1 MSRTLRTVAMDQED
15 TEEDLTIDG
24 TSLSECCGDD
34 DLKAMEAHLKKL
46 TLEKTLQM
54 ERIVQYYRAKISKLT
69 TENRETTDKLNLT
82 KYLLK
87 IARKEIDSQ
96 NRSYARLSRLKSEDE
111 AEVQRQKNKIDELE
125 VELRTIKETLEKE
138 RMTAREIQKKRRT
151 LVAELQDLE
160 PHLSDD
166 SSSGFSGAE
175 QGTETETDS
184 CERDST
190 NTKATKV
197 SNGHAQQAADT
208 TYTPAAK
215 LSDGHEPQAS
225 DTNRSATNVSH
236 STMLIDPKWERHL
249 RPHFNDVVQALSLNK
264 VLSLLFSN
272 KLIDH
277 PDYYRLLTMQRQE
290 QGNEILLL
298 EILMKKG
305 IGSFDKFC
313 SILRAVDG
321 QKPIA
326 DMIDPISA
334 KAKRQPA
341 ISIGVKKCKSD
352 KQRSRPWPPTMTFFY

>member
-1 MSRTLRTVAMDQED
+1 MDQED

-125 VELRTIKETLEKE
+125 VELRTIKETLEEE
-138 RMTAREIQKKRRT
+138 RTTAMEIQKKRKA
-151 LVAELQDLE
+151 LVAELQDIE
-160 PHLSDD
+160 PHLSND
-166 SSSGFSGAE
+166 SLNE
-175 QGTETETDS
+175 QDTVIETDI
-184 CERDST
+184 CEL
-190 NTKATKV
+190 NETKT
-197 SNGHAQQAADT
+197 SSGHAQQAADT

-249 RPHFNDVVQALSLNK
+249 RPHFNDVMQALSLK
-264 VLSLLFSN
+264 VLPLLYSN
-272 KLIDH
+272 KLIDKL
-277 PDYYRLLTMQRQE
+277 DYARLATMQAQE
-290 QGNEILLL
+290 RRNEILLL
-298 EILMKKG
+298 EILMKAG

-326 DMIDPISA
+326 DMIDPIPT
-334 KAKRQPA
+334 KTKRQPVNIA
-341 ISIGVKKCKSD
+341 G
-352 KQRSRPWPPTMTFFY
+352 KQ

>member
-1 MSRTLRTVAMDQED
+1 MDQED

-69 TENRETTDKLNLT
+69 TENREMTDKLNLNEYQLEET
-82 KYLLK
+82 
-87 IARKEIDSQ
+87 RKENDSLS
-96 NRSYARLSRLKSEDE
+96 RSYARESRLRSEAE
-111 AEVQRQKNKIDELE
+111 AEVQKQKKKTDELE

-166 SSSGFSGAE
+166 SSSELSGAE

-190 NTKATKV
+190 NTKASKV

-208 TYTPAAK
+208 SYRQATK
-215 LSDGHEPQAS
+215 IIDGHAPQAAN
-225 DTNRSATNVSH
+225 TNRSDTKIAYYS
-236 STMLIDPKWERHL
+236 MFRDPKWEGQL

>member
-1 MSRTLRTVAMDQED
+1 L
-15 TEEDLTIDG
+15 I
-24 TSLSECCGDD
+24 
-34 DLKAMEAHLKKL
+34 
-46 TLEKTLQM
+46 
-54 ERIVQYYRAKISKLT
+54 
-69 TENRETTDKLNLT
+69 
-82 KYLLK
+82 
-87 IARKEIDSQ
+87 
-96 NRSYARLSRLKSEDE
+96 
-111 AEVQRQKNKIDELE
+111 
-125 VELRTIKETLEKE
+125 
-138 RMTAREIQKKRRT
+138 
-151 LVAELQDLE
+151 AELQDLE

-166 SSSGFSGAE
+166 SSSE
-175 QGTETETDS
+175 QDTAIETDIAIGTDT
-184 CERDST
+184 CECDG
-190 NTKATKV
+190 TKT

>member
-1 MSRTLRTVAMDQED
+1 MDQED
-15 TEEDLTIDG
+15 TEKDLTIDG
-24 TSLSECCGDD
+24 ASLCESYGDD
-34 DLKAMEAHLKKL
+34 DLKAMEARLKKL
-46 TLEKTLQM
+46 TMEKTSLE
-54 ERIVQYYRAKISKLT
+54 ERILQNYRAEISKLT
-69 TENRETTDKLNLT
+69 TENREMTDKLNLNEYQLEET
-82 KYLLK
+82 
-87 IARKEIDSQ
+87 RKENDSLS
-96 NRSYARLSRLKSEDE
+96 RSYARELRLRIDAE
-111 AEVQRQKNKIDELE
+111 AELQRQKKKTDELE

-249 RPHFNDVVQALSLNK
+249 RPHFNDVMQALSLK
-264 VLSLLFSN
+264 VLPLLYSN
-272 KLIDH
+272 KLIDKL
-277 PDYYRLLTMQRQE
+277 DYARLATMQAQE
-290 QGNEILLL
+290 RRNEILLL
-298 EILMKKG
+298 EILMKAG

-326 DMIDPISA
+326 DMIDPIPT
-334 KAKRQPA
+334 KTKRQPVNIA
-341 ISIGVKKCKSD
+341 G
-352 KQRSRPWPPTMTFFY
+352 KQ